1 METPLKI
8 KNQVCTVMTVPTIE
22 DAERICSIWDRF
34 KLTETQYMRVCIHP
48 YSYRKRPNYI
58 LSRHPLFK
66 ENFDI
71 NEAKKHVVKIE
82 TEQPKT
88 NEQITPLTK
97 PQEAD

>member
-1 METPLKI
+1 M
-8 KNQVCTVMTVPTIE
+8 
-22 DAERICSIWDRF
+22 
-34 KLTETQYMRVCIHP
+34 
-48 YSYRKRPNYI
+48 
-58 LSRHPLFK
+58 